1 MTMDTR
7 KWVLSVLLFLSLLFL
22 YRVRVIL
29 SPFLFAALVAYIA
42 YPLVQ
47 VFERRQVPRPM
58 AIILVYLI
66 FAVIVGI
73 TVSFLIPQL
82 AAEVAEILE
91 TIPDQTEMLADGLNL
106 WRSLDNIS
114 VPEVLQT
121 GLDLLVG
128 RVQHLLE
135 RLAQRIA
142 DLLVG
147 MVSQIVSLLIAPILA
162 YYLLRDLEVIKRRSL
177 MLIPKQY
184 RLTVYKFCK
193 ETNRVLN
200 GFIRGQL
207 VNALLV
213 GLLIAAGLALLGI
226 KFALFIGFLA
236 GIFNIIPYFGPVIG
250 FIPASLFALAKS
262 PLTVLWV
269 LGLFVLVNQLEAN
282 VISPKIIGERVGLHP
297 LAVIFAI
304 FAGGELMGIVG
315 MLIAVP
321 AAAIVRI
328 VFAYVLE
335 RVDQA

>member
-1 MTMDTR
+1 M
-7 KWVLSVLLFLSLLFL
+7 SVLLFLSLLFL

-184 RLTVYKFCK
+184 RLTVYKLCK

>member
-1 MTMDTR
+1 M
-7 KWVLSVLLFLSLLFL
+7 SVLLFLSLLFL

>member
-1 MTMDTR
+1 M
-7 KWVLSVLLFLSLLFL
+7 SVLLFLSLLFL

-147 MVSQIVSLLIAPILA
+147 LVSQIVSLLIAPILA